1 MQVAR
6 LVAVTSLITLLFL
19 AQAEVVD
26 AFDSYHPT
34 AESTHEKITEEAL
47 KDQGF
52 SSDAIEYIE
61 DFNTYQD
68 WSEWQDKSKYRPEH
82 HFDRPPGK
90 SHADAFK
97 DGARYVRAEMDKA
110 KECLKKCDTMG
121 AIAAIG
127 RALHT
132 VQDFFAHSNYVDL
145 SDADKAAAKD
155 ALFDPTK
162 DPPSNLKLTGYDPNA
177 EDPYNPPGDP
187 YPHGRGKEAN
197 AKDSADHP
205 QHGEAK
211 KAAVEASREMV
222 KKIKTELE
230 KELGADK
237 AKELWKKFANF
248 KGKRF
253 IILLP
258 PPYEEY
264 SPAEI
269 KRIEGLGCILGS
281 WELAGLDLKDSKNLI
296 EQINLIARGFSPEYP
311 YGLNAEVAAFRI
323 TALTADVRDAVARGD
338 IQAAQ
343 DITRTALDYSKRII
357 DEARSMNVDVDQA
370 LVALWEAQNL
380 YETGHF
386 EGALLTIPAI
396 TNDLLPKAYPAFQKP
411 LEFSIYLIKATHVET
426 EKPLKNM
433 AVALQ
438 WPYYEANVKVGEE
451 GYAVLIGPPGKFE
464 YIVPLEL
471 NLLGLPLLEYFPQLK
486 NYFVWTRG
494 LGTAPEGSLTM
505 LDISI
510 STLFIP
516 AEMAILIANNAIN
529 ILLFLLILL
538 PIAWK
543 LAKRLRSRGIW
554 SLKSKKIAPSYEMGI
569 KKFFEVIGSRNENMF
584 HSFSVSK
591 GASPVYASERRPSIT
606 PQR

>member
-145 SDADKAAAKD
+145 PKADKAAAKD
-155 ALFDPTK
+155 ALFDPAK
-162 DPPSNLKLTGYDPNA
+162 NPPANLKLTGYDPNA
-177 EDPYNPPGDP
+177 KDPYNPPRDP
-187 YPHGRGKEAN
+187 YPHGSGIGAN
-197 AKDSADHP
+197 AKDSTDHP
-205 QHGEAK
+205 QHEEAK

-222 KKIKTELE
+222 EKIKMELE

-237 AKELWKKFANF
+237 VKELWNKFANF
-248 KGKRF
+248 KGRRVLFFLK
-253 IILLP
+253 P
-258 PPYEEY
+258 PPYEKY
-264 SPAEI
+264 PPVEI
-269 KRIEGLGCILGS
+269 KRIDGLGCILRA
-281 WELAGLDLKDSKNLI
+281 WELAGLDPRDSKDLM
-296 EQINLIARGFSPEYP
+296 EQVNLIAQGFSPEYP
-311 YGLNAEVAAFRI
+311 YSLNAEVAAFHI
-323 TALTADVRDAVARGD
+323 TALTADVRDAMARGD

-343 DITRTALDYSKRII
+343 DITRTALDYAEKII
-357 DEARSMNVDVDQA
+357 NDARSMDVDVDQA
-370 LVALWEAQNL
+370 SAALWEAQNL
-380 YETGHF
+380 YEAGRF

-396 TNDLLPKAYPAFQKP
+396 TNDLLPKAYPEFQEP
-411 LEFSIYLIKATHVET
+411 LEFSLYLIRATHAET
-426 EKPLKNM
+426 GKSLKNM
-433 AVALQ
+433 AVTLR
-438 WPYYEANVKVGEE
+438 WPYHEADIRVGED
-451 GYAVLIGPPGKFE
+451 GYAVLIGPPGNFE
-464 YIVPLEL
+464 YIIPIEL
-471 NLLGLPLLEYFPQLK
+471 NLIGLPILDYLPQLK
-486 NYFVWTRG
+486 NYIVWTRG
-494 LGTAPEGSLTM
+494 LGIAPDGGLTM

-516 AEMAILIANNAIN
+516 AEIAILIANNAIN
-529 ILLFLLILL
+529 IFLFLFILL
-538 PIAWK
+538 PIGWR
-543 LAKRLRSRGIW
+543 LAKKLRRS
-554 SLKSKKIAPSYEMGI
+554 SL
-569 KKFFEVIGSRNENMF
+569 N
-584 HSFSVSK
+584 
-591 GASPVYASERRPSIT
+591 PSIQ
-606 PQR
+606 PHS